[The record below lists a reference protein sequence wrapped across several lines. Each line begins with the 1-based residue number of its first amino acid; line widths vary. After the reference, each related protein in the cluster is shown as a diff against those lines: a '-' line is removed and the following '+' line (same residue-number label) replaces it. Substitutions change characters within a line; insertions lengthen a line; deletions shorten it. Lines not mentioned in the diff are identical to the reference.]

1 MDESL
6 FLRVLLKEKIKV
18 TPAELSSDVRQ
29 HIVGRLVAKCEGKC
43 TKHGYIRRGSLE
55 VLKVSL
61 GRVDMATLNGDV
73 VYVTQFSADVCN
85 PCVGS
90 TLKARVVNSNRFGL
104 LAEAGVRDG
113 ETGAYT
119 SVLDI
124 IIAKQTVSM
133 KSEVDLESIRVNDE
147 VVVEVMGKKF
157 DLDDQKLSIV
167 GRVLRSSAVDALRP
181 TVSVTDGD
189 AESLADIDSNDD
201 DDALIS
207 DKEDLDDEAVA
218 DEDEILEDEV
228 AEDAIAGEE
237 DGAGAEAD
245 ADADGPAQGAEETV
259 VGSEPGDEES
269 LSGFASDDDG
279 DFFDGDGDDNDDEF

>member
-6 FLRVLLKEKIKV
+6 FLRMLLKEKIKV
-18 TPAELSSDVRQ
+18 TPSELSADVRQ
-29 HIVGRLVAKCEGKC
+29 HIVDRLVAKCEGKC
-43 TKHGYIRRGSLE
+43 TKHGYVRRGSIE

-119 SVLDI
+119 SVMDI

-133 KSEVDLESIRVNDE
+133 KSEVDLETVRVNDH
-147 VVVEVMGKKF
+147 VLVEVMGKKF
-157 DLDDQKLSIV
+157 DLDDQKLSVV
-167 GRVLRSSAVDALRP
+167 GRVLRSSAADALRP
-181 TVSVTDGD
+181 ALSVADADAD
-189 AESLADIDSNDD
+189 AESLVDIDEDED
-201 DDALIS
+201 ADALIS
-207 DKEDLDDEAVA
+207 EKDLDIDDDGAAV
-218 DEDEILEDEV
+218 DDDDIMEDEGP
-228 AEDAIAGEE
+228 EDAIAGEE
-237 DGAGAEAD
+237 DGAA
-245 ADADGPAQGAEETV
+245 ADADGPAPGADETV

-269 LSGFASDDDG
+269 LSGFASDED
-279 DFFDGDGDDNDDEF
+279 DFFDREGDDNDDEF